1 MTAPPLRLELSGISK
16 QYPAVKAND
25 GVNLRVKP
33 GEIHAVLGENGAGKS
48 TLMKIIYGAVKPDE
62 GEIRWNGE
70 TVWVSSPA
78 HARALGISMVYQH
91 FSLFDTLTAAENVWL
106 GLDKSLALAE
116 VTARITKVASTYGLD
131 VDPLR
136 PVHTLSV
143 GERQRVEIVRAL
155 LTGPKLLILD
165 EPTSVLTP
173 QAVEKLFVTL
183 RQLSEDG
190 CSILYISHKLDEIR
204 ALCHHCTVL
213 RGGRVTGEVDPTQE
227 SNASLSR
234 LMIGSEPPQL
244 QHRPTHT
251 GAVALELKALS
262 LAKRSPFGTELKD
275 IALAVRAGEI
285 VGVAGV
291 SGNGQ
296 QELMA
301 ALSGEDPRAPAGTIT
316 LFGQDIARAS
326 PRHRRKLGLHFVP
339 EERLGRG
346 AVPTLSLSANTLLTR
361 TEAVSRRS
369 GWIDVKRVEALA
381 AELIRRFNV
390 KAGGPDA
397 AAKSLSGGNLQKF
410 IVGREIDA
418 KPKLLVVSQP
428 TWGVDVGAA
437 AQIRGELL
445 ALRDAG
451 CALLVVS
458 EELDELFEIADRLVV
473 IAQGR
478 VSPSVA
484 TRDATIETI
493 GEWMSGL
500 WPGAAR
506 GTKEVAH
513 AQA

>member
-1 MTAPPLRLELSGISK
+1 MLRLELIDISK

-25 GVNLRVKP
+25 RVSLRVQP

-48 TLMKIIYGAVKPDE
+48 TMMKMIYGAVRPDE
-62 GEIRWNGE
+62 GEIRWNGQAVE
-70 TVWVSSPA
+70 ITSPA
-78 HARALGISMVYQH
+78 QARQLGISMVYQH

-106 GLDKSLALAE
+106 GLDKSLTLAE
-116 VTARITKVASTYGLD
+116 VTQRIGKVAKDYGLE
-131 VDPLR
+131 VDALR

-155 LTGPKLLILD
+155 LTSPKLLILD

-183 RQLSEDG
+183 RQLAVEG

-213 RGGRVTGEVDPTQE
+213 RGGKVTGEVDPRHE

-234 LMIGSEPPQL
+234 LMIGAEPPQL
-244 QHRPTHT
+244 QHHQAHLGDTVL
-251 GAVALELKALS
+251 AVKSLSVPKAD
-262 LAKRSPFGTELKD
+262 PFGT
-275 IALAVRAGEI
+275 ALAGISFDVRAGEI
-285 VGVAGV
+285 VGIAGV

-301 ALSGEDPRAPAGTIT
+301 ALSGEDPRASKGSIT
-316 LFGQDIARAS
+316 LFGRDIAHDS
-326 PRHRRKLGLHFVP
+326 PRKRRDVGLHFVP

-346 AVPTLSLSANTLLTR
+346 AVPTLSLAQNTLLTR
-361 TEAVSRRS
+361 TGTVHRS
-369 GWIDVKRVEALA
+369 GWIRTGDVTALA
-381 AELIRRFNV
+381 QDLIRRFNV
-390 KAGGPDA
+390 KAGGPGA

-418 KPKLLVVSQP
+418 KPKLLIVSQP

-445 ALRDAG
+445 ALRDQG

-458 EELDELFEIADRLVV
+458 EELDELFEICDRLVV

-478 VSPSVA
+478 VSPSVS
-484 TRDATIETI
+484 TSKATIEMI

-500 WPGAAR
+500 WDRTAAT
-506 GTKEVAH
+506 GTTQETDH
-513 AQA
+513 AEA